1 VVARDRGHGLASQ
14 STIPRDRDQ
23 LAGGL
28 ADPEGN
34 RPVIEFTLGRCPF
47 AEVAAADPD
56 TICRLHLG
64 LAEGLTE
71 GLGGLITERL
81 TVRPARRAGC
91 RLTVRRATAEAR
103 ISA

>member
-1 VVARDRGHGLASQ
+1 MATVDAPH
-14 STIPRDRDQ
+14 
-23 LAGGL
+23 
-28 ADPEGN
+28 
-34 RPVIEFTLGRCPF
+34 RPGRQIEFTLGRCPF

-91 RLTVRRATAEAR
+91 RLTVRRAAAKAR